1 MVEKNKI
8 VWNVFLVVY
17 SCQFSERKGTGC
29 DASRNLSIETC
40 DEKSLEG
47 STDQSVREND

>member
-1 MVEKNKI
+1 MLVDKNKI
-8 VWNVFLVVY
+8 VWNVFLVY
-17 SCQFSERKGTGC
+17 SGQFSERKGTGC